1 MFNILL
7 TLTPSLQ
14 RVLTTSVIL
23 GFLAGSFGVF
33 IVLKK
38 QALVGDSL
46 AHAALPGVVITY
58 ILFQSKSLEILLLGA
73 ALSGIIAIFLFNVIK
88 KHSKIKN
95 DATLA
100 LILAGFFGMGR
111 LLLSV
116 VQRSSGA
123 GSAGL
128 DSFIFGQT
136 ATILLKDMYLIL
148 GVTVFINIIIFIF
161 WKEIKLQ
168 TFNNEF
174 FNSLGFSSKIVNFVF
189 SILIVLVVV
198 AGIQMI
204 GIVLISA
211 LLIAPAVAARQW
223 SHRLSVN
230 FVTAGVIGAV
240 SGLIGVFIGD
250 SMSLPPGPTII
261 VVLSTIV
268 LISLL
273 FAPKNGVIIKQ
284 IKQHNYRIL
293 VKKYGL
299 LVNLYHN
306 ETCPQKDG
314 CKLDTFVE
322 SGYVKFENN
331 KYSLTDTG
339 LVKVN
344 MILGG
349 KRYEQ

>member
-1 MFNILL
+1 MFNVLL
-7 TLTPSLQ
+7 TITPSLQ
-14 RVLTTSVIL
+14 RVLITSIVL

-58 ILFQSKSLEILLLGA
+58 ILFQTKSLEILLLGA
-73 ALSGIIAIFLFNVIK
+73 AISGVIAIFLFNIIK

-100 LILAGFFGMGR
+100 LILAGFFGLGR

-128 DSFIFGQT
+128 NNFIFGQT
-136 ATILLKDMYLIL
+136 ATILLKDMFLIL
-148 GVTVFINIIIFIF
+148 AITIVINIIVVLF
-161 WKEIKLQ
+161 WKELKLQ
-168 TFNNEF
+168 TFNNDY
-174 FNSLGFSSKIVNFVF
+174 FNSLGFNSKVINVLF

-223 SHRLSVN
+223 SHRLSIN
-230 FVTAGVIGAV
+230 FITAGLIGAI
-240 SGLIGVFIGD
+240 SGLVGVFIGD
-250 SMSLPPGPTII
+250 SLSLPPGPTII

-284 IKQHNYRIL
+284 IKQYNYRKL
-293 VKKYGL
+293 VKKYGIL
-299 LVNLYHN
+299 LNLYQD
-306 ETCPQKDG
+306 ETCPDKDE
-314 CKLDTFVE
+314 CKLEPLVE
-322 SGYVKFENN
+322 SGHVLFKNN
-331 KYSLTDTG
+331 QYILSDIG
-339 LVKVN
+339 LAKVN

-349 KRYEQ
+349 KRDGK